1 MPDTG
6 VPFRDLVPK
15 PPLLPLHG
23 ITQAGD
29 LAFLQGQ
36 PSDVGPVRRA
46 DEVREHVDVAK
57 RLRNQRLVS
66 RWVSEN
72 GPIGSRNITC
82 IGRGPPQG
90 AQRSDIPGGIKSADR
105 GPVPVI
111 EGLIQ
116 QLGSHVLAV
125 GQADGETMKGVVGG
139 IQRPQANFAQEAA
152 DLVGGQSRPYNRTVE
167 ALTEI
172 PDPPAAGGTGGVHT

>member
-23 ITQAGD
+23 ITQAGY

-72 GPIGSRNITC
+72 GPIGSRDITC
-82 IGRGPPQG
+82 VGRGPPQG
-90 AQRSDIPGGIKSADR
+90 AQRSDIPGGIKPADR

-111 EGLIQ
+111 EGLVQ
-116 QLGSHVLAV
+116 QLGFHTLAI
-125 GQADGETMKGVVGG
+125 GQDDGETMKGVVSG
-139 IQRPQANFAQEAA
+139 IRP
-152 DLVGGQSRPYNRTVE
+152 
-167 ALTEI
+167 
-172 PDPPAAGGTGGVHT
+172 PPPVQPCAGGDGSRRWSGTSL